1 MFIFPTL
8 SETHCDFCDKKY
20 NEVCFIVYFQR
31 LISLFVPDIQINKL
45 LSKICTLSKGKRT
58 RVYICDIII
67 TFYKP
72 VSAELDGTAH
82 VDVSDAGDNISD
94 GGRKSSHRH
103 FPNFFELLTL

>member
-1 MFIFPTL
+1 MCRIL
-8 SETHCDFCDKKY
+8 S
-20 NEVCFIVYFQR
+20 
-31 LISLFVPDIQINKL
+31 ISVNY
-45 LSKICTLSKGKRT
+45 SKICTLSKEKVA
-58 RVYICDIII
+58 RVHICDIII

-103 FPNFFELLTL
+103 FPNFFEWLTL